1 MPGTLDIGFIHL
13 NYPRNE
19 RASET
24 SAATEYIRYIHNQGH
39 NVVVYCPDN
48 PDDSGEIADDLETR
62 FLNVDPSF
70 PRHKGE
76 ELNRKILA
84 NDDLRTHEILHC
96 YTGRGIPGV
105 GKISR
110 RTETKSVVTLNAYNS
125 ICPKNNVLYFEKY
138 PCSSRGFVK
147 CSACTAHSNL
157 SEFISKVSVSE
168 GISAG
173 NSQTNMF
180 RDIRIANKCEHNL
193 DYIDAFHVYGDH
205 ARSIYSDFGYPTEK
219 FYKIPIPKNNI
230 FDSDMSTRPPDEF
243 KALYVGRLSRD
254 KGVDK
259 LPDIIRIL
267 HEHYRHNIEL
277 TVVGEG
283 GDLDGNIQ
291 NEFTSRNLDNYVNFK
306 GYIKNHNLPSV
317 YDSHHIFLYPGRVR
331 EAFGRVFLEA
341 LASST
346 PVISSDVGIADE
358 ILGPGGVIV
367 NGQPKEF
374 AREIS
379 RLINNK
385 EKYTQMAER
394 GNKKANEYDINKLG
408 PAIEELYETILP
420 N

>member
-1 MPGTLDIGFIHL
+1 MSGTLDIGFIHL
-13 NYPRNE
+13 NYPKNE

-48 PDDSGEIADDLETR
+48 PDNSGEIADDLKTR

-70 PRHKGE
+70 PRHRGE

-96 YTGRGIPGV
+96 YTGMGIPSV

-110 RTETKSVVTLNAYNS
+110 RTKTKSVVTLNAYNS

-138 PCSSRGFVK
+138 PCSSRGFAK

-157 SEFISKVSVSE
+157 SEFISKVSISE

-180 RDIRIANKCEHNL
+180 RDIRIANKCKDNL
-193 DYIDAFHVYGDH
+193 DYIDAFHVYGNH
-205 ARSIYSDFGYPTEK
+205 AESIYNDFGYPTEK

-230 FDSDMSTRPPDEF
+230 FDSDMSTRSPNGF
-243 KALYVGRLSRD
+243 KALYVGRLSRG

-259 LPDIIRIL
+259 LPDIIRIV
-267 HEHYRHNIEL
+267 HEHYGHNVEL

-283 GDLDGNIQ
+283 GNLDGIVQ
-291 NEFTSRNLDNYVNFK
+291 NEFANRNLDNYVNFE

-317 YDSHHIFLYPGRVR
+317 YNSHDIFVYPGRVR

-346 PVISSDVGIADE
+346 PVISSDVGIAEE
-358 ILGPGGVIV
+358 ILGPGSVIV

-379 RLINNK
+379 RLINDK
-385 EKYTQMAER
+385 EKYIQMAKR
-394 GNKKANEYDINKLG
+394 GNKRANKYNINKLG
-408 PAIEELYETILP
+408 PTLEELYETVLSS
-420 N
+420 

>member
-24 SAATEYIRYIHNQGH
+24 SAATEYIRYIHDQGH

-96 YTGRGIPGV
+96 YTGMGIPGV
-105 GKISR
+105 GKISG
-110 RTETKSVVTLNAYNS
+110 RTGAKSVITLNAYNS
-125 ICPKNNVLYFEKY
+125 ICPKNDVLYFEKY
-138 PCSSRGFVK
+138 PCSSRGLAK
-147 CSACTAHSNL
+147 CATCTGHSNL
-157 SEFISKVSVSE
+157 LEFISKASISE
-168 GISAG
+168 AISAG
-173 NSQTNMF
+173 NSQSRMF
-180 RDIRIANKCEHNL
+180 RDIRIANKCYNYL
-193 DYIDAFHVYGDH
+193 DYIDAYHVYGNH
-205 ARSIYSDFGYPTEK
+205 VESIYDDFGYPTEK
-219 FYKIPIPKNNI
+219 FFKIPIPKNNI
-230 FDSDMSTRPPDEF
+230 FDSNVVSRSF
-243 KALYVGRLSRD
+243 NGLKALYVGRLSRG

-267 HEHYRHNIEL
+267 HEHHGHNVEL

-283 GDLDGNIQ
+283 GDLDGVIQ
-291 NEFTSRNLDNYVNFK
+291 NEFAKRNLDNYVTFE
-306 GYIKNHNLPSV
+306 GYIKNNCLPSV
-317 YDSHHIFLYPGRVR
+317 YNSHDIFIYPGRVR

-374 AREIS
+374 AKEIS
-379 RLINNK
+379 HLINNM
-385 EKYTQMAER
+385 EKYVQMAKM
-394 GNKKANEYDINKLG
+394 GNKKANQYNINKLG
-408 PAIEELYETILP
+408 PAIEELYETILS

>member
-1 MPGTLDIGFIHL
+1 MPGTLDVGFIHL
-13 NYPRNE
+13 KYPRNE
-19 RASET
+19 DISET

-39 NVVVYCPDN
+39 DVVVYCPDN
-48 PDDSGEIADDLETR
+48 PDDSSKIADDLETQ

-70 PRHKGE
+70 PRHQGE
-76 ELNRKILA
+76 EFNRKILA
-84 NDDLRTHEILHC
+84 NDNLRTHEIIHC
-96 YTGRGIPGV
+96 YTGMGIPSV

-110 RTETKSVVTLNAYNS
+110 KTEIKSIITLNAYNS

-138 PCSSRGFVK
+138 PCSSRGFAK
-147 CSACTAHSNL
+147 CSACTAHLNL
-157 SEFISKVSVSE
+157 SEFISRASISG

-180 RDIRIANKCEHNL
+180 RDIRIANKCEQNL
-193 DYIDAFHVYGDH
+193 DHIDAFHVYGDH
-205 ARSIYSDFGYPTEK
+205 AKTIYDDFGYPTKK

-230 FDSDMSTRPPDEF
+230 FDSDINTRSSGAF
-243 KALYVGRLSRD
+243 KALYVGRLSSD

-259 LPDIIRIL
+259 LPDIITIL
-267 HEHYRHNIEL
+267 REHYERNIEL

-283 GDLDGNIQ
+283 GDLDGVIQ
-291 NEFTSRNLDNYVNFK
+291 DEFNNRSLDDYVNFE
-306 GYIKNHNLPSV
+306 GHIKNHNLPDV
-317 YDSHHIFLYPGRVR
+317 YASHDIFVYPGRVR

-346 PVISSDVGIADE
+346 PVVSSDIGIAEE
-358 ILGPGGVIV
+358 ILGPGGVVV

-385 EKYTQMAER
+385 KRYIQMAKR
-394 GNKKANEYDINKLG
+394 GNEKADNYDINRVG
-408 PAIEELYETILP
+408 PVIEELYETILL